1 MRSRMMHAFFH
12 THLTYLGVLLL
23 DLHLVGIYWYCTV
36 PHWRYITRVPSSF
49 IVTYLSVFSSLPETL
64 PVYNL

>member
-1 MRSRMMHAFFH
+1 
-12 THLTYLGVLLL
+12 L